1 MDKESIAAA
10 PGFSGGVEDDPEI
23 LSDYIVQNPLLE
35 ECAPPMG
42 VVRPKDVS
50 DLQAL
55 FKSRTTQMVPVSSI
69 GPRIRGGIQRKEPH
83 VALDLSHWNEI
94 LWINRRNRVCIVQPG
109 VTYGQLQEA
118 LEPHGM
124 TLPMPLAPRSG
135 KSVLSAVL
143 DREPSTWPNKQWDY
157 QDPVAS
163 TEIVFG
169 NGRLFRT
176 GAAGGPGSLEAQRK
190 SKGAQK
196 SPLGPGQSD
205 FQRVVMGGQ
214 GRFGVATWISL
225 RTELAPSLQEPW
237 VLGGNLDGLIP
248 YVYTVQRPWLGE
260 HSFLLNRT
268 AAAMLMSHDAPDDF
282 ERIRKSL
289 PEFACLQNIAGFE
302 RLPKERLEYQKADIR
317 DLARLNSLALEEGLG
332 HISAAD
338 FFRTATS
345 VCGVR
350 DWRCS
355 LKGHCLSVIF
365 LSTLNLA
372 SRHLETFHE
381 ALDRAG
387 VNRDLGGVYIQPV
400 VQNHACHFELTVPF
414 NPADEK
420 EVSVMKS
427 LEQDL
432 CRNLFEAGAYFSRPY
447 GAARAFATGV
457 NPGQDKL
464 MGLAQDLFDPEGLLG
479 FWNKDHAQQ
488 PRA

>member
-1 MDKESIAAA
+1 MDKECIAAA
-10 PGFSGGVEDDPEI
+10 PGFSGGVEDDPQV
-23 LSDYIVQNPLLE
+23 LSNYSVNNPLLE
-35 ECAPPMG
+35 ECAPSAG

-50 DLQAL
+50 SLQAL
-55 FKSRTTQMVPVSSI
+55 LKTQKIQMAPVSSI
-69 GPRIRGGIQRKEPH
+69 GPHIRGGIQRKEPH
-83 VALDLSHWNEI
+83 VAMDLSHWNEI

-118 LEPHGM
+118 LKPHGM
-124 TLPMPLAPRSG
+124 TLPTPLAPRSG
-135 KSVLSAVL
+135 KSVLAAVL

-225 RTELAPSLQEPW
+225 RTELAPSVQESYF
-237 VLGGNLDGLIP
+237 LGGDLDSLIP
-248 YVYTVQRPWLGE
+248 YVYAVQRPWLGE
-260 HSFLLNRT
+260 HAFLLNRT
-268 AAAMLMSHDAPDDF
+268 AAAMLMSHDASDDF
-282 ERIRKSL
+282 DQIRKGL
-289 PEFACLQNIAGFE
+289 PEFVCLQNIAGFE
-302 RLPKERLEYQKADIR
+302 RLPKERLEYQKADIW
-317 DLARLNSLALEEGLG
+317 DMARQNSLALEEGLG
-332 HISAAD
+332 DVSATD
-338 FFRTATS
+338 FFQTSTS
-345 VCGVR
+345 VCGPQ
-350 DWRCS
+350 DWRHG

-365 LSTLNLA
+365 LSTLDQA
-372 SRHLETFHE
+372 PKFLEVFHE

-387 VNRDLGGVYIQPV
+387 VNRDSGGLYIQPV
-400 VQNHACHFELTVPF
+400 VQNHACHFELMLPF
-414 NPADEK
+414 NPADAK

-432 CRNLFEAGAYFSRPY
+432 CRRLFNAGAYFSRPY

-457 NPGQDKL
+457 NSGQDKL
-464 MGLAQDLFDPEGLLG
+464 IDLAQDLFDPEGLLG
-479 FWNKDHAQQ
+479 FWNKET
-488 PRA
+488 